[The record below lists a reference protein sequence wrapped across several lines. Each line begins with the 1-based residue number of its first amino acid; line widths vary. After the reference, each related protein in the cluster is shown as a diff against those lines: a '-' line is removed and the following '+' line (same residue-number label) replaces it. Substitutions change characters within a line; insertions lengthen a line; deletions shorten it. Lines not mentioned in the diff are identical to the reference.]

1 MPDGAQA
8 RLRRHLGIVRPLLAW
23 AALVSAMHAVP
34 STAGADAGSA
44 PLVRGVVRAEAS
56 AVVASELVARILAMP
71 FRVGQAFSA
80 GDMLITF
87 DCRRYEADLRA
98 AEAEVRTHKINVET
112 QRQLLSHRAT
122 GANDL
127 ALAEAKHHQAI
138 ATADS
143 LRVRT
148 SQCVIVAPYDGQV
161 VDRAVDVFEMPQA
174 NAPLMKIVKR
184 GTLEIDLIVPSSWA
198 VWLKPGHEFSFKIE
212 ETGGEHA
219 ARLMQAGAVV
229 DPVSRTMKVT
239 AVLLEPGALARPGM
253 SGAAR
258 LTPSAA
264 EDP

>member
-1 MPDGAQA
+1 MVLAASLIASSAAQ
-8 RLRRHLGIVRPLLAW
+8 
-23 AALVSAMHAVP
+23 
-34 STAGADAGSA
+34 ADAGGASQ
-44 PLVRGVVRAEAS
+44 VRGVVRAEAS
-56 AVVASELVARILAMP
+56 AVISSELVARILGMP
-71 FRVGQAFSA
+71 FRIGQAFAA
-80 GDMLITF
+80 GDVLITF

-98 AEAEVRTHKINVET
+98 AEAEVKTHKINVET

-148 SQCVIVAPYDGQV
+148 SQCVIEAPYDGQV
-161 VDRAVDVFEMPQA
+161 IDRAVDLFEMPQA

-198 VWLKPGHEFSFKIE
+198 VWLRPGHEFQFRVE
-212 ETGGEHA
+212 ETASEHA
-219 ARLMQAGAVV
+219 ARLLQAGAIV

-239 AVLLEPGALARPGM
+239 AVLLQPGPLVRPGM
-253 SGAAR
+253 SGAALLVPASTDER
-258 LTPSAA
+258 
-264 EDP
+264 